1 MSCKCACSSRKIAYV
16 LENVTPQNRALQ
28 SILLKF
34 ARQCHH
40 MPFKVWTPYILSFL
54 KISDYSRP
62 MQFSSCGVFFLLLSF
77 FFSSPNLSSHRLDVY
92 HISTHDDIYFLVAFA
107 RQNFAGANFNLR
119 PSLAFSYIGSV
130 TARHSS
136 SGRQPQTLRHDARNG
151 IAELSQR
158 APLIFC
164 WAAITLGTGPHSS
177 LCYGC
182 VWRTYAVTLLAFCIY
197 YALLVV
203 LLIGLSTFNVSIPA
217 REACT
222 AKDQG
227 PKGWKKWGSCGGE
240 CSPPT
245 S

>member
-1 MSCKCACSSRKIAYV
+1 MV
-16 LENVTPQNRALQ
+16 
-28 SILLKF
+28 
-34 ARQCHH
+34 
-40 MPFKVWTPYILSFL
+40 
-54 KISDYSRP
+54 KISPLTAEIGRRVWAPKQIP
-62 MQFSSCGVFFLLLSF
+62 MGFASLGFVTAVTLLSGGQ
-77 FFSSPNLSSHRLDVY
+77 PELARHLA
-92 HISTHDDIYFLVAFA
+92 ISWTGTLYIYIYFLVAFA

-203 LLIGLSTFNVSIPA
+203 LLIGLSTFNFSIPA

-227 PKGWKKWGSCGGE
+227 PKG
-240 CSPPT
+240 
-245 S
+245 